1 MCKRC
6 GREFPLDQF
15 HTNARYG
22 IKSICKECEHKARSK
37 GQCNKALSKFTKDQL
52 LAELERRGLEIM
64 ASPTPRE
71 LMIRLK
77 KLGYEG
83 DLRYVETKVI
93 NLKTIE

>member
-6 GREFPLDQF
+6 GRELPVDQF

-22 IKSICKECEHKARSK
+22 IKSICKECEHKARSE
-37 GQCNKALSKFTKDQL
+37 GQYNRALSGFTKDQL
-52 LAELERRGLEIM
+52 LSELKRRGLEIM

-71 LMIRLK
+71 LMVRLK

-83 DLRYVETKVI
+83 ELRYVETKVI